1 MNDPYAVL
9 GLSSNATDEQVRNA
23 YRQLAGQYR
32 QQIESGTDASAQQK
46 MQMLDEAYDAI
57 ILSRSDSGSGGYYAG
72 GAQSSFSDFSDVRMK
87 IRDGRLDDAATI
99 LDGVPASQR
108 NAEWHF
114 LKGCVQQRKGW
125 LEEASGNFAAA
136 TRMDPD
142 NAEYRAAFNDVNNAR
157 SGGYRTVR
165 QPSGRRGVSGCD
177 VCSGL
182 LCADCCCECMGGDL
196 IRCCGGLP
204 L

>member
-9 GLSSNATDEQVRNA
+9 GVPQNATDEQVRNA
-23 YRQLAGQYR
+23 YRRLAGECR
-32 QQIESGTDASAQQK
+32 QQIDAGTDIAAAQER
-46 MQMLDEAYDAI
+46 MQRLDEAYDAI
-57 ILSRSDSGSGGYYAG
+57 ILSRSG
-72 GAQSSFSDFSDVRMK
+72 GAAGAYYGYTGQSSFSDYSDVRMK
-87 IRDGRLDDAATI
+87 IRDGRLDDAQTI

-108 NAEWHF
+108 SAEWHF

-136 TRMDPD
+136 CRMDPE
-142 NAEYRAAFNDVNNAR
+142 NAEYRAAYADMQSSR
-157 SGGYRTVR
+157 SGGYRTTR
-165 QPSGRRGVSGCD
+165 AAQQGRRGVSGCD

-196 IRCCGGLP
+196 IRCC
-204 L
+204 

>member
-9 GLSSNATDEQVRNA
+9 GLAQNATDEQIRQA
-23 YRQLAGQYR
+23 YRTLAGECR
-32 QQIESGTDASAQQK
+32 RQIESGTDVAAAQQR
-46 MQMLDEAYDAI
+46 MHTLDEAYDAI
-57 ILSRSDSGSGGYYAG
+57 ILSRSG
-72 GAQSSFSDFSDVRMK
+72 GASGDYYQYTGQSSSDYSDVRMK
-87 IRDGRLDDAATI
+87 VRDGRLDDAETI

-125 LEEASGNFAAA
+125 LEEATGNFAAA
-136 TRMDPD
+136 TRMDTN
-142 NAEYRAAFNDVNNAR
+142 NAEYRAAYADMQSAR
-157 SGGYRTVR
+157 SGGYRTTR
-165 QPSGRRGVSGCD
+165 QPSGRRGLTGCD

-196 IRCCGGLP
+196 IRCC
-204 L
+204 

>member
-9 GLSSNATDEQVRNA
+9 GLAQNATDEQIRQA
-23 YRQLAGQYR
+23 YRALAGECR
-32 QQIESGTDASAQQK
+32 QQIESGTDVAAAQQR

-57 ILSRSDSGSGGYYAG
+57 ILARSGGASGDYYQYTG
-72 GAQSSFSDFSDVRMK
+72 QSASDYSDVRMK
-87 IRDGRLDDAATI
+87 VRDGRLDDAETI

-125 LEEASGNFAAA
+125 LEEATGNFSAAC
-136 TRMDPD
+136 RMDPN
-142 NAEYRAAFNDVNNAR
+142 NAEYRAAYADMQSAR
-157 SGGYRTVR
+157 SGGYRTTR
-165 QPSGRRGVSGCD
+165 QPSGRRGLTGCD

-196 IRCCGGLP
+196 IRCC
-204 L
+204 